1 VNDMLEPVA
10 DGSVDIPTPEASAR
24 AHMAARLMNA
34 LVRLNQGFAAL
45 APAAGGLR
53 TEHFMDVFRQFAV
66 HWDLGDLPPSG
77 AQDPEST
84 DAPAEWRAPC
94 FPSTMKGRVATEEDR
109 CDSEP
114 VSSPRSYSASSW
126 SRCAWWTS
134 DSPRRRPAPGPRRR
148 CFVRQVP
155 DRRADPREV
164 LARDQ

>member
-1 VNDMLEPVA
+1 
-10 DGSVDIPTPEASAR
+10 
-24 AHMAARLMNA
+24 MATRLMNA

-84 DAPAEWRAPC
+84 DAPADWRAPC

-114 VSSPRSYSASSW
+114 VALLLGVVVVAVCLVDLGLTATASGARTSTTLLRSPSSRPPCGSS
-126 SRCAWWTS
+126 
-134 DSPRRRPAPGPRRR
+134 
-148 CFVRQVP
+148 
-155 DRRADPREV
+155 
-164 LARDQ
+164 